1 MRTITTTLATFF
13 LTQALTTAPTMAV
26 EESQQTRPNIV
37 FILADDLGWGD
48 LSSNGHPQFRT
59 PNIDNLAREGM
70 AIRQFSVA
78 APICSPSR
86 AGIIT
91 GRFPARFGILY
102 PFQMDRNIAINQPDW
117 LDPRPLTLPRLLQ
130 SAGFTTAICGKWHL
144 VEEREKVMTDAPT
157 PAAYGFQTW
166 HLMRGPWESD
176 INPRQSF
183 DAGVAFLKKTTKQ
196 PFFLQL
202 TIHEPH
208 VPYFPSPQA
217 LAANAHVD
225 ERSRRYAASVTDL
238 DNGVGRVLAT
248 LQELHLEQDT
258 LVIFTSDN
266 GPARR
271 AEDLKAAYGQ
281 YYNSG
286 TTGGLRGYKG
296 QLYEGGVRTPL
307 IVRWP
312 GHVPAGKVDS
322 TSAINGVDLL
332 PTLAAATGTAV
343 PSDWGGDGVNRLEVL
358 KGHPSVRPQ
367 PLFWRTTEQES
378 VRDGDWKLVRSRKQG
393 TTELFDLA
401 KDPNEAQDLTQA
413 QPGQAARLA
422 DLLQAWTKG
431 LPTEPD
437 PACCSQARKG
447 PQTGLKP
454 TAHD

>member
-1 MRTITTTLATFF
+1 MRTTTMLATLALP
-13 LTQALTTAPTMAV
+13 LTLLLAPTMAA
-26 EESQQTRPNIV
+26 EDAKPTRPNV
-37 FILADDLGWGD
+37 LLILADDLGWGD
-48 LSSNGHPQFRT
+48 LGCHGHPLYRT
-59 PNIDNLAREGM
+59 PNIDNLAREGID
-70 AIRQFSVA
+70 IRQFSVA

-130 SAGFTTAICGKWHL
+130 EAGFATAICGKWHL
-144 VEEREKVMTDAPT
+144 VEERAKVMSDAPT

-166 HLMRGPWESD
+166 QLMRGPWESGID
-176 INPRQSF
+176 PRQSF
-183 DAGVAFLKKTTKQ
+183 DAGVAYLKKTSKQ
-196 PFFLQL
+196 PFFLEL
-202 TIHEPH
+202 TTHEPH
-208 VPYFPSPQA
+208 VPYIPSPEA

-238 DNGVGRVLAT
+238 DNGVGRVMAT

-271 AEDLKAAYGQ
+271 ADDLKAAYGQ

-343 PSDWGGDGVNRLEVL
+343 PADWDGDGVNRLEVL
-358 KGHPSVRPQ
+358 KGHPSVRQ
-367 PLFWRTTEQES
+367 KPLFWRTTEQES

-393 TTELFDLA
+393 TAELFDLA
-401 KDPNEAQDLTQA
+401 KDPNEAQDLAQA

>member
-1 MRTITTTLATFF
+1 MRTTTMTLARLALP
-13 LTQALTTAPTMAV
+13 LTLMMAPSVAAENLTPV
-26 EESQQTRPNIV
+26 RPNVV

-48 LSSNGHPQFRT
+48 VGCHGHPLYQT
-59 PNIDNLAREGM
+59 PNIDKMAREGM
-70 AIRQFSVA
+70 DIQQFSVA

-117 LDPRPLTLPRLLQ
+117 LDPHPLTLPRLLQ
-130 SAGFTTAICGKWHL
+130 QAGFATAICGKWHL
-144 VEEREKVMTDAPT
+144 VEERAKVMSDAPT

-166 HLMRGPWESD
+166 ELMRGPWESA
-176 INPRQSF
+176 ISPRQSF
-183 DAGVAFLKKTTKQ
+183 DAGIAYLKKTPQQ
-196 PFFLQL
+196 PFFLEL
-202 TIHEPH
+202 TTHEPH
-208 VPYFPSPQA
+208 VPYIPSQEA
-217 LAANAHVD
+217 LASNAHVD
-225 ERSRRYAASVTDL
+225 ERSRQYAASVTDL

-248 LQELHLEQDT
+248 LHELHLEQNT

-266 GPARR
+266 GPASPHN
-271 AEDLKAAYGQ
+271 DPKAAYGQ
-281 YYNSG
+281 YYNAGSA
-286 TTGGLRGYKG
+286 GGLRGYKG

-312 GHVPAGKVDS
+312 GHVPAGKVDG
-322 TSAINGVDLL
+322 TSAINGVDVL
-332 PTLAAATGTAV
+332 PTLAAATGTPV
-343 PSDWGGDGVNRLEVL
+343 PADWGGDGVNRLEVL

-393 TTELFDLA
+393 TSELFDLV
-401 KDPNEAQDLTQA
+401 KDPHEAQDMA
-413 QPGQAARLA
+413 KGQPEQAARLTA
-422 DLLQAWTKG
+422 LLQAWTMG

-447 PQTGLKP
+447 PQTGLTP